1 MVTRKHRRFSV
12 SMPSVLVQRDQFRHK
27 GSIRDLSAKGCRVES
42 LITPFTGMQVTL
54 LLQLPGEAVPLKIEN
69 AAVRWCGS
77 QGIGMEFLIVAEPE
91 QVEVGPIH
99 PAVGKD
105 RPCELTSQRFA
116 FPSRHSVFSSRNG
129 SLLADSQSN

>member
-1 MVTRKHRRFSV
+1 
-12 SMPSVLVQRDQFRHK
+12 MPSVLVQRDQFQHK

-91 QVEVGPIH
+91 QGRLGRFIQKLEKTA
-99 PAVGKD
+99 PA
-105 RPCELTSQRFA
+105 S
-116 FPSRHSVFSSRNG
+116 
-129 SLLADSQSN
+129 